1 MAKQHQT
8 TLLFEA
14 YLMGTFTNVIGGEDS
29 DVEYFVDNLTKMS
42 FGKVIHDMYEPN
54 IEAWCAHVGRASIQV
69 DSTWRLLPKATI
81 NCL

>member
-54 IEAWCAHVGRASIQV
+54 IEA
-69 DSTWRLLPKATI
+69 
-81 NCL
+81 